1 MTNKTKPFFFLK
13 KDFGSLFMPEH
24 SPSSLNHLRALF
36 LSSFALTETEAQSP
50 NLSLYFPFLLFLPFF
65 LIKYPPLLAF
75 QSPLLKPTCLCFCR
89 CFSYGRDVTVLF
101 GSVLYVNCQLGG
113 VAAWETIASFGAT

>member
-36 LSSFALTETEAQSP
+36 LSSFALTETEAQSL
-50 NLSLYFPFLLFLPFF
+50 NLSLYFPFLLFLPF
-65 LIKYPPLLAF
+65 IKYLPPLESF
-75 QSPLLKPTCLCFCR
+75 LKTFL
-89 CFSYGRDVTVLF
+89 FSSL
-101 GSVLYVNCQLGG
+101 
-113 VAAWETIASFGAT
+113 